1 MYTQYM
7 YVLVQGRIGQE
18 HHTLRSPAQSYGSR
32 VTCVTTS
39 WAMAWST
46 IAQAGYGGFDAFRG
60 VGPPPFPPPPPPPVA
75 PPERI
80 NLQVLC
86 LTGEGL
92 TLRLSP
98 ATLGSEVRRE
108 VAQRFPAKR
117 GAQLVLHKGTE
128 PLRLDTMLQQ
138 QSIVVDGEL
147 SCTSV
152 PTNVYCAWRSAKG
165 LSAPEFALEGVTR
178 ISCSAISSVAAP
190 PTLQILTISG
200 SISNLHQVIFPESH
214 QKT

>member
-1 MYTQYM
+1 MKATCD
-7 YVLVQGRIGQE
+7 
-18 HHTLRSPAQSYGSR
+18 R
-32 VTCVTTS
+32 VACTS
-39 WAMAWST
+39 AMACRELAEGWVNHL
-46 IAQAGYGGFDAFRG
+46 RLLLK
-60 VGPPPFPPPPPPPVA
+60 VGQSPKA
-75 PPERI
+75 PAERI

-128 PLRLDTMLQQ
+128 PLRFDTMLQQ

-152 PTNVYCAWRSAKG
+152 PTNVYCAWRSA
-165 LSAPEFALEGVTR
+165 
-178 ISCSAISSVAAP
+178 
-190 PTLQILTISG
+190 
-200 SISNLHQVIFPESH
+200 
-214 QKT
+214 